1 MEDKNIVSVA
11 EEILET
17 DNKNNENDKQAEKL
31 AELEKRLDE
40 VRKVKEVQITKDDDF
55 KKAREEIKSLKI
67 KIGEL
72 EIEKEKFAKVEAIEE
87 VKPIV
92 ETPQEE
98 KEDTFTNVDYNG
110 KMWR

>member
-17 DNKNNENDKQAEKL
+17 DNKNNESEKQTEKL
-31 AELEKRLDE
+31 AELDKRLEE
-40 VRKVKEVQITKDDDF
+40 VRKVKEVQTTKDDDF
-55 KKAREEIKSLKI
+55 KKVREENKALKI

-72 EIEKEKFAKVEAIEE
+72 EIEKEKFARVEAIEE

-98 KEDTFTNVDYNG
+98 KEDTTTNVDYNG
-110 KMWR
+110 KLWR